1 MWKTRAFGLIAVGI
15 LLTGGSALAASGK
28 NFGTHLKGQ
37 HERPDPRD
45 THAQGQ
51 ATFQVS
57 EDGTAIQYKLNVANI
72 NNVTQAHIHLGP
84 SNATGPIVVWL
95 YPVDGPPAA
104 APAGGRTQG
113 RLAEGTI
120 TAADFIGPLAGQP
133 LSALI
138 AAIEAGNTYVNVHTD
153 DGAAPS
159 NTGPGDFPGG
169 EVRGQLP

>member
-1 MWKTRAFGLIAVGI
+1 MWKTRALGLVAVAV
-15 LLTGGSALAASGK
+15 LLTGGSALAASSK
-28 NFGTHLKGQ
+28 NFGTHLKGH
-37 HERPDPRD
+37 HERPLPRD

-51 ATFQVS
+51 ATFQVN
-57 EDGTAIQYKLNVANI
+57 EAGTAIQYKLNVANI
-72 NNVTQAHIHLGP
+72 ENVTQAHIHLGP
-84 SNATGPIVVWL
+84 STGTGPVVAWL

-104 APAGGRTQG
+104 PAAGGRTQG

-120 TAADFIGPLAGQP
+120 TAGDLVGPLAGQP

-138 AAIEAGNTYVNVHTD
+138 DAIEAGNTYVNVHTD
-153 DGAAPS
+153 DGVAPQ